1 MPVPAP
7 PTITMP
13 PTPPSRSDP
22 ANFAARGDAFLG
34 WFPTAWT
41 YLSNLVT
48 WLSLR
53 ANEVEANS
61 NAAVQAASTVSSVAA
76 SSPVQNAASNAAAA
90 QLAATQAQAYAS
102 QAQAVSPDSPVRL
115 NTRRISAAL
124 TIPAGYNASSAGRI
138 SIDDGITVTI
148 SDHSTWSIT

>member
-1 MPVPAP
+1 MAVPSP
-7 PTITMP
+7 PSITMP

-22 ANFAARGDAFLG
+22 ANFATRGDAFLG
-34 WFPTAWT
+34 WFPAAWT

-48 WLSLR
+48 WLTAR

-61 NAAVQAASTVSSVAA
+61 NAAVQSAGTVQAIAASPAI
-76 SSPVQNAASNAAAA
+76 QNAASNAASA

-115 NTRRISAAL
+115 NTKRISANFSVP
-124 TIPAGYNASSAGRI
+124 TGYNAASAGPI
-138 SIDDGITVTI
+138 SIDDGVTVTV